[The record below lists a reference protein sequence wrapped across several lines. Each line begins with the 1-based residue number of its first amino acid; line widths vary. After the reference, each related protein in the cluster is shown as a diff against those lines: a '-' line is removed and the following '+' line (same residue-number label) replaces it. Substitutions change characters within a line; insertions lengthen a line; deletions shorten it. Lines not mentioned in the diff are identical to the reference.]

1 MLVFFLYIEVRDEG
15 GDVLR
20 SGDDALKRLRGRQL
34 QDRDLLVEEVRDPLL
49 EELLTII
56 HKPSLMDFL
65 LLNCRL

>member
-1 MLVFFLYIEVRDEG
+1 MLVFFLYIKVRDEG
-15 GDVLR
+15 GNVLR
-20 SGDDALKRLRGRQL
+20 SGDDTLKRLRGRQL